1 MSVSVWGMTRA
12 EIVRRRGRGISMN
25 LVIDT
30 ARRLFYK
37 KVRKIRGSEVWGG
50 DFYPKF
56 VPKISGFGTMIWSE
70 KSNMFMA
77 GDVMLDCLANKA
89 VIYRNNL

>member
-1 MSVSVWGMTRA
+1 MWK
-12 EIVRRRGRGISMN
+12 IVG
-25 LVIDT
+25 VT

-56 VPKISGFGTMIWSE
+56 VPKINGFGTMIWS
-70 KSNMFMA
+70 KN
-77 GDVMLDCLANKA
+77 
-89 VIYRNNL
+89 